1 MTIAN
6 QYLRPD
12 GYVECREC
20 RRAAL
25 RLIKKLNPL
34 SYELIKS
41 KEKKFWQFVQR
52 VPGKNACWPWRGWK
66 PKTIPY
72 GRFCLGPRSIIAHR
86 MALALK
92 LGRLVN
98 GMACHKCGNPA
109 CCRRAHL
116 YEGDAAK
123 NAADRDRHGR
133 TARGKDRTR
142 PERRA
147 RGEQSGMSKLTDR
160 AVSTIRTLYA
170 TGDWRQVDLAERFRV
185 TQVTISLVTRR
196 KIWRHV

>member
-109 CCRRAHL
+109 CCRRMPPTVIDMAEPRAEKIAPDLRDAHAVNK
-116 YEGDAAK
+116 AACQ
-123 NAADRDRHGR
+123 NSPTVPSVRFAHYM
-133 TARGKDRTR
+133 R
-142 PERRA
+142 P
-147 RGEQSGMSKLTDR
+147 
-160 AVSTIRTLYA
+160 V
-170 TGDWRQVDLAERFRV
+170 TGVRL
-185 TQVTISLVTRR
+185 ISLSASELHRSRSVSSHAARSGATSKGSR
-196 KIWRHV
+196 